1 MGSNLPVDC
10 HSTSSSAFFQALGPR
25 DPHENPKKLLNLGR
39 MCLNLFRL
47 DKLATISSC
56 CGPQSIC
63 PMNTKILSSSLAIL
77 LGSGF
82 ALAADSN
89 KEAKVTQI
97 IRDVRLLPAEA
108 AARAATLNDRV
119 AEDTGV
125 RTGGES
131 RSELTFGDLTITRL
145 GANTIFSFNKAG
157 RNVQVDSGSILLR
170 VPKDSGGGRIKTSAV
185 TVAVTGTTVIVESA
199 RGGRNKLIVL
209 EGSARIGLVKYPKQF
224 QNVRAAQMV
233 DVPPGAT
240 TVPLP
245 VNIDLNDVMK
255 RHPLI
260 TDFPPLPS
268 RDLII
273 AAANQPQP
281 QPPPSGPS
289 TFPILPVINLGGGLT
304 TGPVGPRYPPRQ
316 QPPSSSNPPGQQ
328 PPSSTNPPG
337 RTPPSKNPPGQQPPS
352 STNPPDQRPPSTT
365 NPPGKGPKGPVV
377 GPNRTPTPPP
387 VILRQ
392 APTRTVTKPKPTPV
406 KKPTSQP
413 NGPR

>member
-1 MGSNLPVDC
+1 M
-10 HSTSSSAFFQALGPR
+10 
-25 DPHENPKKLLNLGR
+25 K
-39 MCLNLFRL
+39 
-47 DKLATISSC
+47 
-56 CGPQSIC
+56 
-63 PMNTKILSSSLAIL
+63 TKILSSSLAIL
-77 LGSGF
+77 LSTGL
-82 ALAADSN
+82 AMAADSK
-89 KEAKVTQI
+89 KEARVTQI
-97 IRDVRLLPAEA
+97 IRDVKLMPAEA
-108 AARAATLNDRV
+108 AARAAALNDRV

-131 RSELTFGDLTITRL
+131 RSELTFADLTITRL

-157 RNVQVDSGSILLR
+157 RSVQVDSGSILLR
-170 VPKDSGGGRIKTSAV
+170 VSKDSGGGRIKTSAV
-185 TVAVTGTTVIVESA
+185 TVAVTGTTVILESA

-245 VNIDLNDVMK
+245 VNVDLNDIMK

-268 RDLII
+268 RDLIV
-273 AAANQPQP
+273 AAAQQ

-289 TFPILPVINLGGGLT
+289 VFPILPVINFGGGFS
-304 TGPVGPRYPPRQ
+304 TGPRGPRGPRNPPGQ
-316 QPPSSSNPPGQQ
+316 HPPPSTNPPGQQ
-328 PPSSTNPPG
+328 PPSSTDPHG
-337 RTPPSKNPPGQQPPS
+337 TTTGQGP
-352 STNPPDQRPPSTT
+352 
-365 NPPGKGPKGPVV
+365 KGPGPVV

-392 APTRTVTKPKPTPV
+392 AAGQTRLPPVTTTNTRNVPKPKPTPV
-406 KKPTSQP
+406 KKKTNQP
-413 NGPR
+413 SGPR